1 MILKT
6 VYTPTVYVEE
16 QTGRI
21 INREEL
27 RNLSYT
33 SRLGQN
39 EKIKDTTKVI
49 HSTRIISITGVQ
61 TSLKFYVNGL
71 HFLLLI
77 I

>member
-21 INREEL
+21 ISREEL

-33 SRLGQN
+33 SRLEQH
-39 EKIKDTTKVI
+39 EEIKDTTKVI
-49 HSTRIISITGVQ
+49 HSIRIIEITGVQ
-61 TSLKFYVNGL
+61 TSLNF
-71 HFLLLI
+71 
-77 I
+77 

>member
-6 VYTPTVYVEE
+6 VYIPTVYVDE

-33 SRLGQN
+33 SRLEQN
-39 EKIKDTTKVI
+39 EEIKDTTKVI
-49 HSTRIISITGVQ
+49 HSTRIISITGLQ
-61 TSLKFYVNGL
+61 TSLNF
-71 HFLLLI
+71 
-77 I
+77 